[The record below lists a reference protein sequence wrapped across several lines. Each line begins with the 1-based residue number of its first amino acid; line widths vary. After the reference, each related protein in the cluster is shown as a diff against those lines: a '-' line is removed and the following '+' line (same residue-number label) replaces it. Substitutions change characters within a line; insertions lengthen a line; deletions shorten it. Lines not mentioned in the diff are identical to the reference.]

1 MAFVS
6 TQRWLGKP
14 RKQTDS
20 EESQRLCGYP
30 RGSSRFCAQAE
41 CTQPAST
48 RGLRPSVAEDRC
60 RNRFVN
66 AITPGTVLARC
77 DRQACPFADAA
88 ASGTRRAATAS
99 PLAPV
104 VSSCTASG
112 SGIHQ
117 GLGPRRA
124 GRQAPPLTCC
134 ASLAAGHHRQGA
146 CSFRR
151 CKARYVLERR
161 RTPNRRTIAGGSGA
175 AARPC
180 PATRSIN
187 AGAGA
192 SCVCAWSPM
201 KRQLQLIKSIKS
213 GVATKLTGRGFAG
226 VSPVRQPLTPQRA
239 IAAFPELRQNVW
251 KLAKKDCAL
260 APLRYQELA
269 DTVV

>member
-1 MAFVS
+1 
-6 TQRWLGKP
+6 
-14 RKQTDS
+14 
-20 EESQRLCGYP
+20 
-30 RGSSRFCAQAE
+30 
-41 CTQPAST
+41 
-48 RGLRPSVAEDRC
+48 
-60 RNRFVN
+60 
-66 AITPGTVLARC
+66 VLARC
-77 DRQACPFADAA
+77 DRQPCPFADAA
-88 ASGTRRAATAS
+88 AFGTRRVATAS

-104 VSSCTASG
+104 ASSCTASG

-151 CKARYVLERR
+151 CKARYVLERK

-201 KRQLQLIKSIKS
+201 KRPDLIKSIKS

-226 VSPVRQPLTPQRA
+226 VSPVRPTSHAPAGNCSIPRSGKTFGNLPKKTVHSRPCITRSWLTLSYEHRLLPQLPL
-239 IAAFPELRQNVW
+239 
-251 KLAKKDCAL
+251 AL
-260 APLRYQELA
+260 
-269 DTVV
+269 